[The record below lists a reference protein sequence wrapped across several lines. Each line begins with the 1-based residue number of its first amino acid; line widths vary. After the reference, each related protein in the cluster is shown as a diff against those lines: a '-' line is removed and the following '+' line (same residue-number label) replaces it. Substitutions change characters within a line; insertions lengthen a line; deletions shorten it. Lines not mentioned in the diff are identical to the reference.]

1 MKKSYTG
8 LTKFA
13 VLTLMLGIFSP
24 SVTTDHVQVKQSP
37 TAFTN
42 IFEYSFTFTLLK
54 SAEAR
59 PIHRQ
64 TRRVSRRTSRRT
76 SRRVNYRHNAGRYYG
91 GGHHHVHHHHGHHH
105 HGAPILAFAGGLAIG
120 SIIAASTMP
129 SSCTTVSVGG
139 VAYRRCNNEYYQPFY
154 QGDTL
159 VYKRVPAP

>member
-8 LTKFA
+8 LTKLA
-13 VLTLMLGIFSP
+13 VVTLMLGLFSP
-24 SVTTDHVQVKQSP
+24 SVTIEEFQTAHTDSSSISLREQII
-37 TAFTN
+37 TIA
-42 IFEYSFTFTLLK
+42 LLQT
-54 SAEAR
+54 AEAR
-59 PIHRQ
+59 PVHRQ
-64 TRRVSRRTSRRT
+64 ARRVSRRTSRRT

-91 GGHHHVHHHHGHHH
+91 GGHYHHHHHGHY
-105 HGAPILAFAGGLAIG
+105 HGRPILAFAGGLAIG

-159 VYKRVPAP
+159 VYKRVHAPH